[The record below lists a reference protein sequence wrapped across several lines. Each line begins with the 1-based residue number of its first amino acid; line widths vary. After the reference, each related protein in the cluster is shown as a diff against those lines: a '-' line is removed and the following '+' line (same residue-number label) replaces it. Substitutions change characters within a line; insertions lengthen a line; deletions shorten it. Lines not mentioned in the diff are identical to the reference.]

1 MKEKLPSETTSVP
14 LKSLNNFVNNYKSIH
29 YNIFQLS
36 RFEFSKDNVQKTIAD
51 CQHVTELN
59 CIIMKHLKI

>member
-1 MKEKLPSETTSVP
+1 MTFFK
-14 LKSLNNFVNNYKSIH
+14 
-29 YNIFQLS
+29 LS
-36 RFEFSKDNVQKTIAD
+36 RFEFSKDNVQKMIAD